1 MTCFNSAPNMKI
13 IDGKC
18 DNNFFL
24 FFFFVKP
31 SRPIR
36 LCQFCLA
43 EMREGVKCQPNQ
55 NDQMSR

>member
-1 MTCFNSAPNMKI
+1 MTCSNSAPNMKI

-18 DNNFFL
+18 DNNFFS
-24 FFFFVKP
+24 VKR

-55 NDQMSR
+55 NNQMSR